1 MLTGGQHRFL
11 VGPESNTYTTNV
23 LKDMAKMTMPLY
35 HVGQLRGLFGS
46 SSSQST
52 SNEGSRVI
60 ALSMGVTL
68 VDRGGRDIRE
78 IWGVTVCDRAL
89 GTPYCASAFS
99 EMEGDGDVS
108 VEES

>member
-1 MLTGGQHRFL
+1 
-11 VGPESNTYTTNV
+11 
-23 LKDMAKMTMPLY
+23 MAKMIMPLY

-60 ALSMGVTL
+60 ALSTVLTL
-68 VDRGGRDIRE
+68 ADMGGRDIRE
-78 IWGVTVCDRAL
+78 IWGVTVCDRVL

-99 EMEGDGDVS
+99 EIEEDGEVS
-108 VEES
+108 VEEES